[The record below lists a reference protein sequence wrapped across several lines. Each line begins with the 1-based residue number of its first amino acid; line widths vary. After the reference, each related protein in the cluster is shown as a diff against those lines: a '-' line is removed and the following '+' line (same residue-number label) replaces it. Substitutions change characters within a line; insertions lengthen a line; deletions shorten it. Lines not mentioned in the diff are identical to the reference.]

1 MWIID
6 MAEGQREPW
15 VPMVE
20 GWLGNILDEFIV
32 KNAQPTK
39 GRKSYTIKSNASIV
53 FNLNKL
59 KLN

>member
-1 MWIID
+1 

-32 KNAQPTK
+32 KNVQPTK

-53 FNLNKL
+53 FNLNTL

>member
-1 MWIID
+1 MAKGQRVPVAP
-6 MAEGQREPW
+6 MAEDR
-15 VPMVE
+15 
-20 GWLGNILDEFIV
+20 LGNILDEFIV
-32 KNAQPTK
+32 KNVQPTK